1 MPANTSNAND
11 AHRPLE
17 VGLVVLWLVI
27 VATAFWWFALRDL
40 RPFVQ
45 EGTSVN
51 TAALFDADRLPRIQR
66 FLAAHASLAQ
76 ESAAGLTLLHL
87 RDPACRCNR
96 FSDPHVAALRRDYGS
111 RGVRI
116 ETLGVSMTQRDLADW
131 LPATPAALLIDR
143 QQRVLYLGPLS
154 EAANCGRDNAPV
166 ERALD
171 DALAG
176 HGTAAAT
183 RLGTGCFCS

>member
-1 MPANTSNAND
+1 MPATKPTAND

-17 VGLVVLWLVI
+17 LGLVVLWLAI
-27 VATAFWWFALRDL
+27 VVTAFWWFALRDL

-45 EGTSVN
+45 EGSSVS
-51 TAALFDADRLPRIQR
+51 TAALFDADRLPRIQQ
-66 FLAAHASLAQ
+66 FLATHASLAR
-76 ESAAGLTLLHL
+76 ESAASLTLLHL

-116 ETLGVSMTQRDLADW
+116 ETLGVSMTRRDLADW
-131 LPATPAALLIDR
+131 LPATPAALLVDR
-143 QQRVLYLGPLS
+143 QGRVLYLGPLS

-176 HGTAAAT
+176 HSAAVGT